1 MAVIFSSSCMM
12 VSKSHR
18 PILLLLLVSLAL
30 SAAACGGKKDILP
43 KGTTEPDKFLYD
55 KGNESLAKNRW
66 LAAREYFRRILDTYP
81 QSNYRPDAKL
91 GVGDSYLG
99 ENSTES
105 LILAVNEYREFLT
118 FYPTSPRADY
128 AQLKLGMTHFKQM
141 RKPQRDQS
149 ETREAIR
156 EFQTFVDRY
165 PNSSLMS
172 EGKQRLREAHDRL
185 STHEYEVGVFYF
197 KQRWYPGAIDRL
209 KALLKYDPGFTHRDG
224 AYYYLGESLMKV
236 KLPAEALPY
245 YDKLLAEFQ
254 SSEFLEQAK
263 ARRDEVRTQMNLKPE
278 TPPARTP
285 APAPTSTSQKLPQ
298 PQNAPKLP

>member
-1 MAVIFSSSCMM
+1 MM
-12 VSKSHR
+12 LSKSNR
-18 PILLLLLVSLAL
+18 PLLLLFFAAL
-30 SAAACGGKKDILP
+30 SFAAAGCGAKKNELP
-43 KGTTEPDKFLYD
+43 QGVAEPDKFLYD
-55 KGNESLAKNRW
+55 KGNESLEKHRW
-66 LAAREYFRRILDTYP
+66 LSAREYFRRILDTYP

-99 ENSTES
+99 ENTTES

-128 AQLKLGMTHFKQM
+128 AQLKLGMTHYKQM

-156 EFQTFVDRY
+156 EFEIFVERY
-165 PNSSLMS
+165 PNSALMD
-172 EGKQRLREAHDRL
+172 EGKQRLREARDRL

-209 KALLKYDPGFTHRDG
+209 KALLKVDPGFTQRDG
-224 AYYYLGESLMKV
+224 AYYYLAESLMKV

-245 YDKLLAEFQ
+245 YDKLLAEFET
-254 SSEFLEQAK
+254 SEYLQPAK
-263 ARRDEVRTQMNLKPE
+263 ARRDEVRAQMNLKSD
-278 TPPARTP
+278 
-285 APAPTSTSQKLPQ
+285 APAPPTATSQKLPQ
-298 PQNAPKLP
+298 TQSAPKLP